1 MDNPDA
7 TLPLPQLWQRRFQDA
22 RNNSSMWRDE
32 ARGSYG
38 FYSGSE
44 QWTYEEQNI
53 LDEQGKPALA
63 FNRAGT
69 IIDVVSGSEI
79 NNRQEVRFLPRS
91 LTDSGRNEVLT
102 GANKYFREQC
112 DAEDEETEAFHDLLI
127 SGMGW
132 TETRL
137 DYETDLDGMITIERI
152 DPLEMYWD
160 PTAQKGN
167 LSDRRW
173 QMRVLAIT
181 RAEFE
186 DNWPAKIGEV
196 VDSARAFSTLDSE
209 PTHQQTRQDYEV
221 GGLGYDPETGMI
233 NVAQCQWYEM
243 EHVARV
249 VNPQS
254 GAIEQIPWGK
264 FSKIKKNME
273 EADIPFV
280 KMRRRHYYQ
289 CFVAGG
295 VVLEEGDCPTQ
306 NDFSFQCLTGKRDRN
321 QRSWYGLVRPMRDP
335 QRWANKWLSQ
345 ILHILNTNPKGGVM
359 IETTAVDDQ
368 EEVEDRWAASDSVI
382 WLNEGGT
389 GKVTPKPQTAMPQGF
404 EKLTEF
410 AINSMPYV
418 TGVNFELLG
427 LASRDQPGVL
437 EHQRKQSGLTVLA
450 VLFNSLR
457 RYRKKQGRIM
467 LEMIQKYVSD
477 GRLIRIVGEEG
488 AKYVPLAKQSG
499 GVSYD
504 TIVDD
509 GPTSMNTKETVWT
522 LFTQAGP
529 FLAKMGVPLP
539 PDILDYVP
547 LPATLV
553 ERWKE
558 HIRTVSKQPGPQA
571 NPADVA
577 KAEHE
582 KQKAGLEAQEHQVEM
597 QAKVQDIQHKQQM
610 NVLEAQQERQKL
622 QGLAATAQVAFAK
635 ARAEQMKAGV
645 VSIEAAREARQSDE
659 MHDARLEKV
668 KHPPQRKA
676 D

>member
-112 DAEDEETEAFHDLLI
+112 DGEDEETEAFHDLLI

-137 DYETDLDGMITIERI
+137 DYETDLDGMITIGRI

-529 FLAKMGVPLP
+529 FLANMGVPLP

>member
-137 DYETDLDGMITIERI
+137 DYETDLDGMITIGRI

-160 PTAQKGN
+160 PTAQKAN